1 MFSYWCLH
9 QRFPKNF
16 EIKLAK
22 SLCEW
27 FFLFIIKVAVEI
39 LLELNSRKNV
49 GKQKRSQEIKVDQ
62 SFSIINITEPKLT
75 LVLWV
80 PSLNRVEASNFSLL
94 HSLIIV
100 PQGSLE
106 SEFCILP

>member
-1 MFSYWCLH
+1 M
-9 QRFPKNF
+9 
-16 EIKLAK
+16 
-22 SLCEW
+22 
-27 FFLFIIKVAVEI
+27 
-39 LLELNSRKNV
+39 
-49 GKQKRSQEIKVDQ
+49 